1 VQNGHHHAMMSVHL
15 LFPLVPNSESA
26 AGTNV
31 SALFTTQQSRKQQ
44 GAVTAEME
52 Q

>member
-15 LFPLVPNSESA
+15 LFPLVPNSEST

-31 SALFTTQQSRKQQ
+31 SGPFITQQSRKHK
-44 GAVTAEME
+44 GAVTAKME